1 MRDSSTLD
9 VPFPITPEV
18 LIHGFELNCL
28 NVIPNLQS
36 TPLDKDFCIQNLDS
50 IKTKYDQFKSVR
62 DNLNNMY
69 HREFLK
75 NLMEQAV
82 DDNSRYVPV
91 KGAYVNVGDVVL
103 IEEKFTKTQQY
114 PLGVVVKRY
123 LNVNNEVTN
132 VEVRKGKTGKIIRR
146 HITSLIPFLTLKDQ
160 LEIPDETEDKTPT
173 VRSYQGVRPRRRAA
187 LESILRTQQMLDD

>member
-1 MRDSSTLD
+1 
-9 VPFPITPEV
+9 
-18 LIHGFELNCL
+18 
-28 NVIPNLQS
+28 
-36 TPLDKDFCIQNLDS
+36 
-50 IKTKYDQFKSVR
+50 
-62 DNLNNMY
+62 
-69 HREFLK
+69 
-75 NLMEQAV
+75 MEQAV

-132 VEVRKGKTGKIIRR
+132 VEVRKGKTGEIIRR
-146 HITSLIPFLTLKDQ
+146 HITSLIPLLTLKDQ

-173 VRSYQGVRPRRRAA
+173 VRSYQGVRPKRRAA